1 MNIKCHECQLSFET
15 MSTNVTGV
23 SINGLNANVT
33 MQVCITS
40 SITANA
46 I

>member
-15 MSTNVTGV
+15 MSTNVTCV
-23 SINGLNANVT
+23 SINGLNANVMCKVNDANST
-33 MQVCITS
+33 
-40 SITANA
+40 TANA